1 MRASEKKTKLAADR
15 LSLLAEKRQQAI
27 PGVVSWLL
35 PIAATTPEE
44 EFLLAMFEWD
54 CGDMGQV
61 TRVFDP
67 KQDWTGGDYKV
78 AVKVCNQIANLVKI
92 KQATPDRVSIYYVTQ
107 TKEKD
112 NEEAHWKECDKQLVL
127 LRDWI
132 RKKLDWDRNPRKRA
146 AALLLMAGG
155 RVPDVYSPV
164 STYLESG
171 EIPPTERE
179 LYDLLHEYPQF
190 TDIKLQVCR
199 SFKLNRF
206 MEKYDRKQVQSAVAQ
221 WQLRARVF
229 VAAELGDGK
238 NPAMLVTP
246 AFLALLDEA
255 ELTMEEDT
263 PDE

>member
-1 MRASEKKTKLAADR
+1 MEAFLKKPRLAADS
-15 LSLLAEKRQQAI
+15 LSLLAEKRQQAVDGLV
-27 PGVVSWLL
+27 PWLL

-67 KQDWTGGDYKV
+67 KQDWTGGDCMV
-78 AVKVCNQIANLVKI
+78 AVKACFQLNNLVKI
-92 KQATPDRVSIYYVTQ
+92 KKASPRKVVIYYVTQ
-107 TKEKD
+107 TSEEKD
-112 NEEAHWKECDKQLVL
+112 EEAHWKECDKQLVL

-132 RKKLDWDRNPRKRA
+132 RKKLGWDLNPRKRA

-164 STYLESG
+164 STYLETG
-171 EIPPTERE
+171 EIPPTEQE
-179 LYDLLHEYPQF
+179 LYDLLHEYPKF
-190 TDIKLQVCR
+190 NEIKLQVCR

-206 MEKYDRKQVQSAVAQ
+206 MEKYDRQQVQSAVAQ

-229 VAAELGDGK
+229 VMAELGDGK